1 MSMPAPGVFRE
12 GDSRNH
18 AAEGGPPQAPP
29 VSRGS
34 AGRWTG
40 RGRSPARHFFTR
52 FGMVGSPDCAF
63 RKIRHGRLSGLS
75 FSQDSAWP
83 ALRTVLFAR
92 FGMVGSPDCAF
103 RKIRHGRLSGPSF
116 SQDSQA
122 GFPARLFRKVPEAR
136 SRARLF
142 RKIPRFR
149 PGSAHFAS
157 PPPYS
162 FA

>member
-1 MSMPAPGVFRE
+1 MPAPGVFRE

-40 RGRSPARHFFTR
+40 KGRSPDRHFFTR
-52 FGMVGSPDCAF
+52 FGMAGFPDCAF
-63 RKIRHGRLSGLS
+63 RKIRMVGSPARPFARLV
-75 FSQDSAWP
+75 WP
-83 ALRTVLFAR
+83 ALRPVLFAR
-92 FGMVGSPDCAF
+92 FGMVGFPARAF
-103 RKIRHGRLSGPSF
+103 RKIRM
-116 SQDSQA
+116 A
-122 GFPARLFRKVPEAR
+122 GSPARLFRKVPEAR
-136 SRARLF
+136 SLDRLF

-149 PGSAHFAS
+149 PGSALFTS
-157 PPPYS
+157 TRPYS